1 MDKFYNDE
9 AAVKQLTS
17 WTGTMKGLCKGID
30 ALPGA
35 TLDPSV
41 MSVKTAADGFSARI
55 MAPEADSRK
64 EAVISIVGIL
74 KASELPP
81 VRKMKI
87 HRDRV
92 RFLRQRVTI
101 AGFNAEV
108 FKVAVNKVEALA
120 FELASAFESNKV
132 ENWAPNCIDPDHGLL
147 ISAENRYFSSG
158 RNVMGSTR
166 YPFDRYVDPAGI
178 LAKLQTAD
186 LAHCFE
192 NEVSYLELK
201 NKEYIRKDPGF
212 RQGDVVEVGVSI
224 VAFKKQSKEKGDT
237 YVCKLVMRTLTL
249 LTNELTKNA
258 YLKRAERELHKRLL
272 KPSGLQDK
280 KRTVEEVE
288 DSSDEEIQS
297 TRRRLEVLSFAERGC
312 IKDPNVQ

>member
-81 VRKMKI
+81 VRKMK
-87 HRDRV
+87 
-92 RFLRQRVTI
+92 FLRQRVTI

-120 FELASAFESNKV
+120 FELASAFESNKCRKSLFFK
-132 ENWAPNCIDPDHGLL
+132 WAQCHGQYQ
-147 ISAENRYFSSG
+147 I
-158 RNVMGSTR
+158 
-166 YPFDRYVDPAGI
+166 PFDRYVDPAGI
-178 LAKLQTAD
+178 LTKLQTAD

-224 VAFKKQSKEKGDT
+224 VKGDT
-237 YVCKLVMRTLTL
+237 YVCKLVMKTLTL
-249 LTNELTKNA
+249 LTNELTKVRFSLQLISEAEVKQNA

>member
-1 MDKFYNDE
+1 MDKFYDDE

-35 TLDPSV
+35 TV

-74 KASELPP
+74 KIIRITACEEDGVGLT
-81 VRKMKI
+81 
-87 HRDRV
+87 
-92 RFLRQRVTI
+92 FLRQRVTI
-101 AGFNAEV
+101 AGFDAEV

-178 LAKLQTAD
+178 LTKLQTAD

-237 YVCKLVMRTLTL
+237 YVCKLVMRTLML
-249 LTNELTKNA
+249 LTNELTKVRFSLRLISEAEVKQNA
-258 YLKRAERELHKRLL
+258 YLKRAERGA
-272 KPSGLQDK
+272 S
-280 KRTVEEVE
+280 
-288 DSSDEEIQS
+288 
-297 TRRRLEVLSFAERGC
+297 
-312 IKDPNVQ
+312 